1 MINIG
6 DVLQINGVN
15 ALIFEFIDEKLLKH
29 TKLVNKLFYRTSIN
43 IQTTITLN
51 SCSAIFTLTYFK
63 HYKQIFVN
71 INFRLKNNLLLANIL
86 ENQNICGFS
95 FFLEDVDPFRYY
107 PSSAFDKITTLQLD
121 VSNFNGLVRFISKFK
136 KMEYFRIISS
146 NDINGRV
153 KCNLNNCP
161 QIREIY
167 CNSVNPRVYCV
178 NSVNN
183 IETIICDF
191 NKYVVKFN
199 GECMLDG
206 VKRIFYIGRINMLSN
221 DIRSKNLFMYTNS
234 IVFTCDTLNAIEHLT
249 ILPLHSILE
258 SSLSCVNAPNL
269 KSLET
274 CDRFKTIFLVK
285 CRLLHLKIICFE
297 NTINVERI
305 GMMLASY
312 RPKTIEVVVK
322 HAIYPGKAFKHLFE
336 IYNMKVTLINPT
348 RSWNDFRNRSS
359 ICM

>member
-1 MINIG
+1 MTG
-6 DVLQINGVN
+6 VCHVLQTIDIINH
-15 ALIFEFIDEKLLKH
+15 IFEFTH
-29 TKLVNKLFYRTSIN
+29 TSITKIKLVNKLFYRASKN
-43 IQTTITLN
+43 IQTTVNIC
-51 SCSAIFTLTYFK
+51 SCGDISVLSHFK
-63 HYKQIFVN
+63 NHKRVFVN
-71 INFRLKNNLLLANIL
+71 INFCLKNDLLLTVIL
-86 ENQNICGFS
+86 ENQNICGIS
-95 FFLEDVDPFRYY
+95 VLLENNVNPFRYY